1 MKAYA
6 AMLERMVTEAN
17 AAAAAEQSAATSLAN
32 SKSVKSLDQQLTELL
47 RSLPPALRDRPW
59 SIQDLVNRLEGR
71 YRQRPHA
78 QGVGQALRRLGWS
91 RIRPGDA
98 SGGERRMWVPPLQ
111 VQTKYKAQH
120 CQNN

>member
-1 MKAYA
+1 MRAYIQSLQRQLECANSA
-6 AMLERMVTEAN
+6 AEKS
-17 AAAAAEQSAATSLAN
+17 AAAKT
-32 SKSVKSLDQQLTELL
+32 VKSLDQQIVELM
-47 RSLPPALRDRPW
+47 RSLPPTLRDRPW
-59 SIQDLVNRLEGR
+59 SIEDLVNRLEGR

-78 QGVGQALRRLGWS
+78 QGVGQTLRRLGWM

-98 SGGERRMWVPPLQ
+98 NGGERRLWVPPLQ